1 MEPKAVAVEAML
13 KASLEQMMATIPQQ
27 DLPTLDQMVSDINL
41 EKIARAFINWRTVCI
56 YLGISEAE
64 EEAIT
69 EENPAVDARRYVGRS
84 LT

>member
-41 EKIARAFINWRTVCI
+41 EKIARALINWRTVCI
-56 YLGISEAE
+56 YLKITEAE
-64 EEAIT
+64 EKAIT
-69 EENPAVDARRYVGRS
+69 EENPAVDARR
-84 LT
+84 